1 MPDRRVVT
9 AEAAIA
15 GIESGMTIMVG
26 GFGVAGVPFAL
37 LEAIRLKGL
46 GDFTVISNNAG
57 FGGRDLT
64 SWIEAG
70 MVRRVI
76 CSYPRTSPACIAQWK
91 AGQLEIEVVPQGTL
105 TERMRCAGAG
115 LGGVFSP
122 VSAGT
127 LLAEGKEQ
135 RTMDGVD
142 YVLELPLRADVAL
155 LHAYRADPNGNLVYR
170 MTARNFSPVMATAA
184 RLVVVEVAE
193 MVPLGG
199 LDPEHVVTPGIF
211 VDRLLPIGESGG
223 GTAP

>member
-1 MPDRRVVT
+1 MPDRRV
-9 AEAAIA
+9 ACYADAIH
-15 GIESGMTIMVG
+15 GIESGMTIMIG
-26 GFGVAGVPFAL
+26 GFGVAGVPFGL
-37 LEAIRLKGL
+37 LAAVREKGL
-46 GDFTVISNNAG
+46 RGFTVISNNAG

-76 CSYPRTSPACIAQWK
+76 CSYPRTSPACIGQWK

-105 TERMRCAGAG
+105 VERIRCAGAG

-155 LHAYRADPNGNLVYR
+155 LQANRADPFGNLTYR
-170 MTARNFSPVMATAA
+170 MTARNFAPMMATAA
-184 RLVVVEVAE
+184 KLVVAEAHEIVE
-193 MVPLGG
+193 LGG
-199 LDPEHVVTPGIF
+199 IDPEHVITPGIF
-211 VDRLLPIGESGG
+211 VDRIVATEQ
-223 GTAP
+223 AA

>member
-1 MPDRRVVT
+1 MPDRRV
-9 AEAAIA
+9 ASYADAID
-15 GIESGMTIMVG
+15 GIESGMTIMIG
-26 GFGVAGVPFAL
+26 GFGVAGVPFGL
-37 LEAIRLKGL
+37 LAAVREKGL
-46 GDFTVISNNAG
+46 RGFTVISNNAG
-57 FGGRDLT
+57 FGGRDVT

-76 CSYPRTSPACIAQWK
+76 CSYPRTSRACIEQWK

-105 TERMRCAGAG
+105 VERMRCAGAG

-155 LHAYRADPNGNLVYR
+155 LQANRADPFGNLTYR

-184 RLVVVEVAE
+184 KLVVVEAHEIVA
-193 MVPLGG
+193 LGG
-199 LDPEHVVTPGIF
+199 IDPEHVVTPGIF
-211 VDRLLPIGESGG
+211 VDRIVPTEPMS
-223 GTAP
+223 

>member
-1 MPDRRVVT
+1 MPDRRV
-9 AEAAIA
+9 ASYDDAIA
-15 GIESGMTIMVG
+15 GITDGMTIMVG
-26 GFGVAGVPFAL
+26 GFGIAGVPFGL
-37 LEAIRLKGL
+37 LAAVREKGL
-46 GDFTVISNNAG
+46 GGFTVISNNAG

-70 MVRRVI
+70 MVRRVV

-91 AGQLEIEVVPQGTL
+91 AGKLEIEVVPQGTL
-105 TERMRCAGAG
+105 VERMRCAGAG

-155 LHAYRADPNGNLVYR
+155 LQANRADPFGNLTYR
-170 MTARNFSPVMATAA
+170 MTARNFAPMMATAA
-184 RLVVVEVAE
+184 KLVVVEAHEVVE
-193 MVPLGG
+193 LGG
-199 LDPEHVVTPGIF
+199 IDPEHVVTPGIF
-211 VDRLLPIGESGG
+211 VDRVVATEKV
-223 GTAP
+223 A

>member
-1 MPDRRVVT
+1 MPDRRV
-9 AEAAIA
+9 ASYDDAIA
-15 GIESGMTIMVG
+15 GITDGMTIMVG
-26 GFGVAGVPFAL
+26 GFGIAGVPFGL
-37 LEAIRLKGL
+37 LAAVREKGL
-46 GDFTVISNNAG
+46 GGFTVISNNAG

-70 MVRRVI
+70 MVRRVV

-91 AGQLEIEVVPQGTL
+91 AGKLEIEVVPQGTL
-105 TERMRCAGAG
+105 VERMRCAGAG

-155 LHAYRADPNGNLVYR
+155 LQANRADPFGNLTYR
-170 MTARNFSPVMATAA
+170 MTARNFAPMMATAA
-184 RLVVVEVAE
+184 KLVVVEAHEVVA
-193 MVPLGG
+193 LGG
-199 LDPEHVVTPGIF
+199 IDPEHVVTPGIF
-211 VDRLLPIGESGG
+211 VDRVVATEKV
-223 GTAP
+223 A

>member
-1 MPDRRVVT
+1 MPDRRVGSY
-9 AEAAIA
+9 AEAVA

-26 GFGVAGVPFAL
+26 GFGVAGVPFGL
-37 LEAIRLKGL
+37 LAAIRQRGL
-46 GDFTVISNNAG
+46 RDFTVISNNAG

-70 MVRRVI
+70 MVRRVV

-91 AGQLEIEVVPQGTL
+91 AGKLEIEVVPQGTL
-105 TERMRCAGAG
+105 VERMRCAGAG

-155 LHAYRADPNGNLVYR
+155 LQAHRADPFGNLTYR
-170 MTARNFSPVMATAA
+170 MTARNFAPAMATAA
-184 RLVVVEVAE
+184 KLVVAEAHEV
-193 MVPLGG
+193 VPLGG
-199 LDPEHVVTPGIF
+199 IDPEHVITPGIF
-211 VDRLLPIGESGG
+211 VDRVVATEP
-223 GTAP
+223 AP

>member
-1 MPDRRVVT
+1 MPDRRV
-9 AEAAIA
+9 ADSDAAIA
-15 GIESGMTIMVG
+15 GIESGMTIMAG

-46 GDFTVISNNAG
+46 RDFTVISNNAG

-70 MVRRVI
+70 MVRKVI

-135 RTMDGVD
+135 RRMDGVD

-155 LHAYRADPNGNLVYR
+155 LHAYRADRYGNLVYR
-170 MTARNFSPVMATAA
+170 MTARNFSPIMATAA
-184 RLVVVEVAE
+184 GLVVVEVAE
-193 MVPLGG
+193 MVDA
-199 LDPEHVVTPGIF
+199 LDPEHVITPGIF
-211 VDRLLPIGESGG
+211 VDRLLPLG
-223 GTAP
+223 APA

>member
-1 MPDRRVVT
+1 MPDRRV
-9 AEAAIA
+9 ASYDDAIA
-15 GIESGMTIMVG
+15 GITDGMTIMVG
-26 GFGVAGVPFAL
+26 GFGVAGVPFGL
-37 LEAIRLKGL
+37 LAAVREKGL
-46 GDFTVISNNAG
+46 GGFTVISNNAG

-70 MVRRVI
+70 MVRRVV

-91 AGQLEIEVVPQGTL
+91 AGKLEIEVVPQGTL
-105 TERMRCAGAG
+105 VERMRCAGAG

-155 LHAYRADPNGNLVYR
+155 LQANRADPFGNLTYR
-170 MTARNFSPVMATAA
+170 MTARNFAPMMATAA
-184 RLVVVEVAE
+184 KLVVVEAHEVVE
-193 MVPLGG
+193 LGG
-199 LDPEHVVTPGIF
+199 IDPEHVVTPGIF
-211 VDRLLPIGESGG
+211 VDRVVATEKV
-223 GTAP
+223 A

>member
-1 MPDRRVVT
+1 MPDRRVADYT
-9 AEAAIA
+9 EAVA

-26 GFGVAGVPFAL
+26 GFGVAGVPFGL
-37 LEAIRLKGL
+37 LAAIREKGL
-46 GDFTVISNNAG
+46 GGFTVISNNAG

-70 MVRRVI
+70 MVRRVV

-105 TERMRCAGAG
+105 VERMRCAGAG

-155 LHAYRADPNGNLVYR
+155 LQAHRADPFGNLTYR
-170 MTARNFSPVMATAA
+170 MTARNFAPMMATAA
-184 RLVVVEVAE
+184 TLVVAEAHEV
-193 MVPLGG
+193 VPLGG
-199 LDPEHVVTPGIF
+199 IDPEHVITPGIF
-211 VDRLLPIGESGG
+211 VDRVVE
-223 GTAP
+223 TVR

>member
-1 MPDRRVVT
+1 
-9 AEAAIA
+9 
-15 GIESGMTIMVG
+15 
-26 GFGVAGVPFAL
+26 
-37 LEAIRLKGL
+37 
-46 GDFTVISNNAG
+46 
-57 FGGRDLT
+57 
-64 SWIEAG
+64 